1 MHLLFLFTENV
12 SSTDNTTTDVVSSF
26 LLYEGHIYV
35 VFSIFITL
43 LNAFY
48 YIDCCFTLY
57 YTYIYIIITCLPSK
71 QRHNYNLLHYTQ

>member
-12 SSTDNTTTDVVSSF
+12 SSTDITTTDVVSSF

-35 VFSIFITL
+35 VFSICITF

-48 YIDCCFTLY
+48 YIDCVVLLFTI
-57 YTYIYIIITCLPSK
+57 YIYIITCLPSK

>member
-12 SSTDNTTTDVVSSF
+12 SSTDITTTDVVSSF

-35 VFSIFITL
+35 VFSIFITF

-48 YIDCCFTLY
+48 YIDCVVLLFTI
-57 YTYIYIIITCLPSK
+57 YIYIYYYMFAI
-71 QRHNYNLLHYTQ
+71 

>member
-1 MHLLFLFTENV
+1 MHYCFLFTENV

-43 LNAFY
+43 
-48 YIDCCFTLY
+48 
-57 YTYIYIIITCLPSK
+57 
-71 QRHNYNLLHYTQ
+71 